1 MKNYKMDYVEVISL
15 VITITIMTVIII
27 MEKNDV
33 SVRLAWNDLSRI
45 SDDDAIMTKLLTYV
59 TSMVLA
65 ISTWVIGIVKKET
78 H

>member
-15 VITITIMTVIII
+15 VITITIMIVIII

-65 ISTWVIGIVKKET
+65 ISTWVIGIVKKEAQ
-78 H
+78 